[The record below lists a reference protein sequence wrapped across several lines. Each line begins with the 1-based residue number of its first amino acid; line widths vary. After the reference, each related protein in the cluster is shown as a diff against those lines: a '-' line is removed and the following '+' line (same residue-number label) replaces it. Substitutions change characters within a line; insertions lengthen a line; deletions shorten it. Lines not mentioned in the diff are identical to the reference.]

1 MFIWWST
8 PATQQLAAAYAYI
21 VAEDEAAATETASH
35 IWDSVD
41 ILARH
46 PYAGRKARVGG
57 TRELVIAGT
66 PFVVA
71 YRIEKN
77 EVRILAVLHASC
89 EWPEEFSE

>member
-1 MFIWWST
+1 MILWWST
-8 PATQQLAAAYAYI
+8 PATQRLAAAYEYI
-21 VAEDEAAATETASH
+21 AADDEAAATEIANH

-46 PYAGRKARVGG
+46 PYAERKGRVAG

-66 PFVVA
+66 PFLVA

-77 EVRILAVLHASC
+77 EVHILAVLHTAR
-89 EWPEEFSE
+89 E